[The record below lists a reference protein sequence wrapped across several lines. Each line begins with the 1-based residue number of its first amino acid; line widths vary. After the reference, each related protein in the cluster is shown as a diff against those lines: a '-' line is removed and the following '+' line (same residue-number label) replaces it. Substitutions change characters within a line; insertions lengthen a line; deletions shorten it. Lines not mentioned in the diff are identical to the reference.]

1 MKGITKSGTPSLT
14 SKAAITA
21 AGIILL
27 ITLIFQVIQNP
38 LMTNNGDYHRAIGGL
53 FHIPSWSQPPDSVCP
68 HLNLSKPSSTMGLA
82 VKAISLSSI
91 FTETNCIPISAYPL
105 TLLAIFTSGTL
116 LAIKQKQA
124 LTFPILTLIF
134 FANSFSPL
142 FSSFYEEAALL
153 PTMAWL
159 LYGYIRM
166 LDEGKPLIF
175 ILAAALV
182 IYTKAQMIVF
192 FPLLLGLTLLK
203 NTRKP
208 LPSKKRLIG
217 ALFLLVSLGANITA
231 KSSDVTANAFNRA
244 YNGIG
249 WAVLDVASWP
259 ASNFNQRHA
268 FFYANRKILKAHQ
281 DVQLQAQ
288 IDLVGTSFWPTG
300 KEIMELKGKSY
311 LNTHITL
318 RSFSEML
325 LSNGVLKRYL
335 ISTYAV
341 ALKSDYSLD
350 YLQQQPSKNADQQ
363 FKPRQTITRSFGFI
377 YFLLSIA
384 FAATLHG
391 RWTWVI
397 IPYIIA
403 LPLVVVLGD
412 GFYEFEKHMIPF
424 FIMLPFL
431 ASIASDIGNTD
442 HLRFNR
448 N

>member
-1 MKGITKSGTPSLT
+1 MKGIKKSGTPSLT
-14 SKAAITA
+14 SKSAITA
-21 AGIILL
+21 TAIILL
-27 ITLIFQVIQNP
+27 ITLIYQVIQNP

-53 FHIPSWSQPPDSVCP
+53 FHIPSWSQPPDGVCP
-68 HLNLSKPSSTMGLA
+68 QLNLSWPSSTMGLA
-82 VKAISLSSI
+82 VKAISLSSL
-91 FTETNCIPISAYPL
+91 FTETGCMPIIAYPL
-105 TLLAIFTSGTL
+105 TLLAIFTSGIL
-116 LAIKQKQA
+116 LTIKQKQG
-124 LTFPILTLIF
+124 LTLPILTLIF
-134 FANSFSPL
+134 FAISFSPL

-166 LDEGKPLIF
+166 LDKGKPLIF
-175 ILAAALV
+175 ILAAAFV

-192 FPLLLGLTLLK
+192 LPLLLGLTLLK

-208 LPSKKRLIG
+208 LPIKKRLIG
-217 ALFLLVSLGANITA
+217 ALFLLISLGANIAA

-268 FFYANRKILKAHQ
+268 FFYANREILKAHQ

-300 KEIMELKGKSY
+300 KEIMQLKGKSY

-318 RSFSEML
+318 RSFAEML
-325 LSNGVLKRYL
+325 FSNGVLKHYL
-335 ISTYAV
+335 LSTYAV
-341 ALKSDYSLD
+341 ALKSDYSLE
-350 YLQQQPSKNADQQ
+350 YLQQQPSKNTDQQ

-377 YFLLSIA
+377 YFFLSTVI
-384 FAATLHG
+384 AATLRG
-391 RWTWVI
+391 RWTWI
-397 IPYIIA
+397 IAPYIIA

-431 ASIASDIGNTD
+431 ASIASDRGNTD
-442 HLRFNR
+442 QLRANG